1 MGTLRFFEEVVSF
14 KIRRTFGFADYRLSG
29 PVLSRLSDL
38 SYLFALACRR
48 NSAQTTAVA
57 IATLSDSEPLR
68 SAG

>member
-1 MGTLRFFEEVVSF
+1 MTIPKLKNAPDGDLPAEC
-14 KIRRTFGFADYRLSG
+14 RLSG